1 MAAFRFNAL
10 DDKGQPREGVLE
22 AVNAAAAAAQLQ
34 ARQWVPLDVQPAGSS
49 LRGVRPRLWR
59 RRGSRIPADA
69 MLRFTDQ
76 LATLLAAGQPIDRGL
91 GILQESAGSAP
102 LAALIAELR
111 DEVRGGSPLSDAMA
125 RHPQVFPPLMQ
136 GMIKAGE
143 ASGTLPQALRRLN
156 EYLARSAGFRRGLIN
171 AAIYPAILMAT
182 VLLSMVFLLG
192 YVVPQFAE
200 MYANLQAELPW
211 FSKAVLGLG
220 MLVRSWWWLLFGM
233 LMLSMFALNA
243 WLKQPA
249 SKPKLDGWLLRRKW
263 LGSLLARI
271 EIERWLRTLG
281 TLLESGV
288 PMLNSLRISQGVLD
302 NQVLAAATRQAGEAV
317 RSGTRLSDALAAEPH
332 FPRLPLQMMRV
343 GEEAGELDAL
353 LLKAADT
360 LEQDIKRV
368 LDRAMAAL
376 VPVVTVVMF
385 ALIGV
390 VVMSILVPLYDLT
403 SVIG

>member
-1 MAAFRFNAL
+1 MGAFRFNAL

-22 AVNAAAAAAQLQ
+22 AADVTAAAAQLQ
-34 ARQWVPLDVQPAGSS
+34 ARQWIPLDVQPAGSA
-49 LRGVRPRLWR
+49 LRGARAPLWR
-59 RRGSRIPADA
+59 RRSQIGND
-69 MLRFTDQ
+69 LLVRFTDQ
-76 LATLLAAGQPIDRGL
+76 LATLLAAGQPIDRAL
-91 GILQESAGSAP
+91 VILQESAGSEAMT
-102 LAALIAELR
+102 ALVAELR
-111 DEVRGGSPLSDAMA
+111 DDVRGGSTLSDAMS
-125 RHPQVFPPLMQ
+125 RHPRAFPPLLQ
-136 GMIKAGE
+136 GMVKAGE
-143 ASGTLPQALRRLN
+143 AGGALPQALRRLN
-156 EYLARSAGFRRGLIN
+156 EYLERSTGFRRGLVN

-182 VLLSMVFLLG
+182 VLMSMVFLLG

-220 MLVRSWWWLLFGM
+220 MFVRRWWWLLLG
-233 LMLSMFALNA
+233 LSMAALFVLNL

-249 SKPKLDGWLLRRKW
+249 SKPVLDAWLLRRKG
-263 LGSLLARI
+263 LGPLLGKI
-271 EIERWLRTLG
+271 EAERWLRTLG

-288 PMLNSLRISQGVLD
+288 PMMNALRIGQGVLS
-302 NQVLAAATRQAGEAV
+302 NQVLTNAIRQATEAV
-317 RSGTRLSDALAAEPH
+317 RGGARLSDALASEPH

-360 LEQDIKRV
+360 LEHDIKRV

-385 ALIGV
+385 VLIGV

-403 SVIG
+403 SVI